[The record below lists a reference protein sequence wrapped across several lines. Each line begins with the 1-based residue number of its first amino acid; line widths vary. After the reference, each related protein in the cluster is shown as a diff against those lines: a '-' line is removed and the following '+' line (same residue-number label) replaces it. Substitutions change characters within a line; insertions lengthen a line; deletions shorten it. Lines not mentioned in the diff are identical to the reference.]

1 MSVILKIDPSKKDV
15 IISNLNHGGITINN
29 NNVAKRKLRSNAAYV
44 LNCIKK
50 CERERVIT

>member
-29 NNVAKRKLRSNAAYV
+29 NNVAKRKLRES
-44 LNCIKK
+44 IKQVQA
-50 CERERVIT
+50 RERVIT